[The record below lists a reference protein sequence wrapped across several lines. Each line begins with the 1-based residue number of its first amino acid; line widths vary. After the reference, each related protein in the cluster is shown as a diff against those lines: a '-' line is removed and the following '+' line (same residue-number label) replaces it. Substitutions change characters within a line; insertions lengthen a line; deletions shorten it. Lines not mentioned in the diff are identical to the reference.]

1 MKISQRKAG
10 VIISYMGQLVH
21 ILTGF
26 IYTPIMLRLL
36 GQSEYGLYQLVN
48 SVVSYLSLLSLGFGA
63 SYMRFYSREKAAGN
77 KKAVA
82 KVNGM
87 FMLIFCTISVICLL
101 CGIVMVGNIHSIFGN
116 GLTESEYQTARVLM
130 LLLIINMA
138 LTFPN
143 SIFNCIVTSQERFL
157 FQKSLI
163 LAQYI
168 LNPFLTLPL
177 LLLGFGSVG
186 MVSVTTVLTVGV
198 LLLNIY
204 YCFHKLHAEFCFKGL
219 RFSTLKEMWV
229 FTFFIFLN
237 QIIDQIN
244 LNVDKFLL
252 GRLTGTVSVALY
264 GVGSQLNTL
273 YMQLSSAVSNVF
285 VPRVNTIVANHEGND
300 KLSYIFIKVGRIQ
313 FMIMALVLSGF
324 VFYGKYFISIWA
336 GEGYDQSY
344 WVALFLMLPVTV
356 PLIQNIGIEIQ
367 RAKNMHQ
374 IRSVVY
380 FLIAV
385 CNVGISIPLIK
396 LYGPVGATVGT
407 AIALLLGN
415 IIFMNWF
422 YYKKIELDIPLF
434 WKNIFTL
441 TLSMIPAFIVGI
453 LTSTVLK
460 CTSIIRLLIYIVI
473 YSIVYGLSVYRFG
486 MHSEEKQLI
495 DKPIKKLVHRK

>member
-1 MKISQRKAG
+1 
-10 VIISYMGQLVH
+10 
-21 ILTGF
+21 
-26 IYTPIMLRLL
+26 
-36 GQSEYGLYQLVN
+36 
-48 SVVSYLSLLSLGFGA
+48 
-63 SYMRFYSREKAAGN
+63 
-77 KKAVA
+77 
-82 KVNGM
+82 
-87 FMLIFCTISVICLL
+87 
-101 CGIVMVGNIHSIFGN
+101 
-116 GLTESEYQTARVLM
+116 
-130 LLLIINMA
+130 
-138 LTFPN
+138 
-143 SIFNCIVTSQERFL
+143 
-157 FQKSLI
+157 
-163 LAQYI
+163 
-168 LNPFLTLPL
+168 
-177 LLLGFGSVG
+177 
-186 MVSVTTVLTVGV
+186 
-198 LLLNIY
+198 
-204 YCFHKLHAEFCFKGL
+204 
-219 RFSTLKEMWV
+219 MWV

-273 YMQLSSAVSNVF
+273 YMQLSSSVSNVF

-380 FLIAV
+380 FLIAI

-396 LYGPVGATVGT
+396 LYGPVGATIGT

-415 IIFMNWF
+415 IVFMNWF

-434 WKNIFTL
+434 WRNIFSL
-441 TLSMIPAFIVGI
+441 TLSMIPAFLVGI

-486 MHSEEKQLI
+486 MNSEEKQLI
-495 DKPIKKLVHRK
+495 DKPMKKLLHRK

>member
-1 MKISQRKAG
+1 MVRSM
-10 VIISYMGQLVH
+10 S
-21 ILTGF
+21 TF
-26 IYTPIMLRLL
+26 
-36 GQSEYGLYQLVN
+36 LY
-48 SVVSYLSLLSLGFGA
+48 
-63 SYMRFYSREKAAGN
+63 
-77 KKAVA
+77 VA
-82 KVNGM
+82 LCQM
-87 FMLIFCTISVICLL
+87 FMYYTGLRQVLAISILLVMLETMKKRHWVLFFLGVYIATLFHSSAVVGYILPIFYFLKFKRKE
-101 CGIVMVGNIHSIFGN
+101 IVVTLAAVGVTLFASQNVF
-116 GLTESEYQTARVLM
+116 LY
-130 LLLIINMA
+130 A
-138 LTFPN
+138 LTFFEKYEKGYTSSSVFSRGYIN
-143 SIFNCIVTSQERFL
+143 QYSIMTGAIYIALFVIIYMTVAWKKELQKHDGRIFRF
-157 FQKSLI
+157 S
-163 LAQYI
+163 
-168 LNPFLTLPL
+168 
-177 LLLGFGSVG
+177 
-186 MVSVTTVLTVGV
+186 
-198 LLLNIY
+198 
-204 YCFHKLHAEFCFKGL
+204 FHKLHAEFCFKGL
-219 RFSTLKEMWV
+219 RFSTLKEVWV

-273 YMQLSSAVSNVF
+273 YMQLSSSVSNVF

-336 GEGYDQSY
+336 GKGYDQSY

-396 LYGPVGATVGT
+396 LYGPVGATIGT

-422 YYKKIELDIPLF
+422 YYKKIELDILLF

-460 CTSIIRLLIYIVI
+460 CTSITRLLIYIVI

-486 MHSEEKQLI
+486 MNLEEKQLI